1 MDQPLLLMQIFN
13 WLSKE
18 KFPKWQSLSKG
29 SCLNN
34 QELKMAKEEA
44 EGDQQPELEEE
55 AEDIDHF

>member
-1 MDQPLLLMQIFN
+1 MQIFN

-18 KFPKWQSLSKG
+18 KFPKWQSPNKG